1 MFNKKEIMK
10 SIKEMA
16 ASYAAEKTN
25 GAITDAIA
33 QAYQDG
39 YRQGYD
45 DRENERTANLGD
57 TAAEYVDLGLPSGTL
72 WAADYVKS
80 DDGSR
85 AYIPYG
91 QAEPLNIPT
100 KEQWLELKES
110 CKYGV
115 VRDGGS
121 VSKLIFKG
129 PNGNILSF
137 ETTGYIAVSDKFS
150 SNSICF
156 WIKSEYE
163 EGSLEREAVAIYGY
177 DHICGHEHI
186 DQIFIGYGLPVR
198 LVK

>member
-1 MFNKKEIMK
+1 M
-10 SIKEMA
+10 
-16 ASYAAEKTN
+16 
-25 GAITDAIA
+25 
-33 QAYQDG
+33 
-39 YRQGYD
+39 
-45 DRENERTANLGD
+45 
-57 TAAEYVDLGLPSGTL
+57 
-72 WAADYVKS
+72 KS

-110 CKYGV
+110 CKFGV

-137 ETTGYIAVSDKFS
+137 ETTGYIAVSDKSS
-150 SNSICF
+150 SNNICF

-163 EGSLEREAVAIYGY
+163 EGSLEREAVSIWDYDNGHLYGRESIYQEFVGY
-177 DHICGHEHI
+177 E
-186 DQIFIGYGLPVR
+186 FPVR

>member
-100 KEQWLELKES
+100 KEQWLELMES

-121 VSKLIFKG
+121 MSKLIFKG

-137 ETTGYIAVSDKFS
+137 ETTGYIDVSDKYCS
-150 SNSICF
+150 HYIYF

-163 EGSLEREAVAIYGY
+163 EGSLEREAVNIYDY
-177 DHICGHEHI
+177 DHIRGCEHI
-186 DQIFIGYGLPVR
+186 SQKFVGYGLPVR

>member
-1 MFNKKEIMK
+1 MK
-10 SIKEMA
+10 SIQEMA

-39 YRQGYD
+39 YHRGYD

-91 QAEPLNIPT
+91 QAEQLNIPT

-110 CKYGV
+110 CKSEV
-115 VRDGGS
+115 VQDGDR

-137 ETTGYIAVSDKFS
+137 ETTGYIRVSGISFP
-150 SNSICF
+150 NEVCC

-163 EGSLEREAVAIYGY
+163 EGSLNREAVDIYGY
-177 DHICGHEHI
+177 LYDSYKLLRYTCLS
-186 DQIFIGYGLPVR
+186 QMFVGYGLPVR

>member
-1 MFNKKEIMK
+1 MK
-10 SIKEMA
+10 SIQEMA

-39 YRQGYD
+39 YHRGYD

-91 QAEPLNIPT
+91 QAEQLNIPT
-100 KEQWLELKES
+100 KEQWFELKES

-121 VSKLIFKG
+121 ISKLIFKG

-137 ETTGYIAVSDKFS
+137 ETTGYIDVSDKYGP
-150 SNSICF
+150 NSIYF

-163 EGSLEREAVAIYGY
+163 EGSLEREAVIIYDY
-177 DHICGHEHI
+177 AHIRGLENI
-186 DQIFIGYGLPVR
+186 SQKFVGFGLPVR

>member
-1 MFNKKEIMK
+1 MK
-10 SIKEMA
+10 SIQEMA

-39 YRQGYD
+39 YHRGYD

-72 WAADYVKS
+72 WAADYVNS

-100 KEQWLELKES
+100 KEQWLELQES
-110 CKYGV
+110 CMYEV
-115 VRDGGS
+115 VRDGYS

-129 PNGNILSF
+129 PNGNTLSF
-137 ETTGYIAVSDKFS
+137 ETTGYLHVSDIICS
-150 SNSICF
+150 LETCF

-163 EGSLEREAVAIYGY
+163 EGCLDQEAVIIYDY
-177 DHICGHEHI
+177 AHIRGRENI
-186 DQIFIGYGLPVR
+186 SQKFVGYGLPVR

>member
-1 MFNKKEIMK
+1 MK

-39 YRQGYD
+39 YHRGYD

-91 QAEPLNIPT
+91 QAEQLNIPT
-100 KEQWLELKES
+100 KEQWFELKES

-121 VSKLIFKG
+121 ISKLIFKG

-137 ETTGYIAVSDKFS
+137 ETTGYIDVSDKYGP
-150 SNSICF
+150 NSIYF

-163 EGSLEREAVAIYGY
+163 EGSLEREAVNSYLCEASNIHKYS
-177 DHICGHEHI
+177 CLS
-186 DQIFIGYGLPVR
+186 QKFVGYGLPVR

>member
-1 MFNKKEIMK
+1 MK
-10 SIKEMA
+10 SVKEMA

-39 YRQGYD
+39 YHRGYD

-91 QAEPLNIPT
+91 QAEQLNIPT
-100 KEQWLELKES
+100 KEQWLELEEF
-110 CKYGV
+110 CRTGV
-115 VRDGGS
+115 VQDGDH
-121 VSKLIFKG
+121 VAKLIFKG

-137 ETTGYIAVSDKFS
+137 ETTGAIAAFDKIFSDRA
-150 SNSICF
+150 CF

-163 EGSLEREAVAIYGY
+163 EGSLDREMVNIYYNG
-177 DHICGHEHI
+177 
-186 DQIFIGYGLPVR
+186 QFIREFITPMFVGYGLPVR

>member
-1 MFNKKEIMK
+1 MK
-10 SIKEMA
+10 SIQEMA
-16 ASYAAEKTN
+16 ANYAAEKTN

-39 YRQGYD
+39 YHRGYD

-110 CKYGV
+110 CKFGV
-115 VRDGGS
+115 VRDGDRLA
-121 VSKLIFKG
+121 KLIFKG

-137 ETTGYIAVSDKFS
+137 ETTGYIDVSDKFGP
-150 SNSICF
+150 NSIYF

-163 EGSLEREAVAIYGY
+163 EGSLEREAVIIYDY
-177 DHICGHEHI
+177 AHIRGLENI
-186 DQIFIGYGLPVR
+186 SQKFVGFGLPVR

>member
-1 MFNKKEIMK
+1 MK
-10 SIKEMA
+10 SIQEMA
-16 ASYAAEKTN
+16 AGYAAEKTN

-39 YRQGYD
+39 YHRGYD

-91 QAEPLNIPT
+91 QAEQLNIPT
-100 KEQWLELKES
+100 KEQWLELMES
-110 CKYGV
+110 CRTGV
-115 VRDGGS
+115 VQDGDR

-137 ETTGYIAVSDKFS
+137 ETTGYIQVSGISFPDKA
-150 SNSICF
+150 CF

-163 EGSLEREAVAIYGY
+163 ESSL
-177 DHICGHEHI
+177 
-186 DQIFIGYGLPVR
+186 DQEMVTILYCSNSIGRYISSMFVGYGLPVR

>member
-1 MFNKKEIMK
+1 MK

-39 YRQGYD
+39 YHRGYD

-110 CKYGV
+110 CRYEV
-115 VRDGGS
+115 VRDGDS

-129 PNGNILSF
+129 PNGNTLSF
-137 ETTGYIAVSDKFS
+137 ETTGYIKVSGISFPDE
-150 SNSICF
+150 IYC

-163 EGSLEREAVAIYGY
+163 EGSLSREAVKIYSFLCEGSNLHKY
-177 DHICGHEHI
+177 RCLY
-186 DQIFIGYGLPVR
+186 QKFVGYGLPVR